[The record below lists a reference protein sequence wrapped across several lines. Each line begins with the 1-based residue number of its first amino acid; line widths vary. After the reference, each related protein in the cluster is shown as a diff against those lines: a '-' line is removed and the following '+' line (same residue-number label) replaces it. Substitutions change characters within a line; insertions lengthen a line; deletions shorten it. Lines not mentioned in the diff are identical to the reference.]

1 MNLCACM
8 GPQRGDPLCY
18 CQMKAAGLTPTE
30 PSDAEKAALSEALSR
45 YFATNAEKVE
55 DKPA

>member
-1 MNLCACM
+1 
-8 GPQRGDPLCY
+8 
-18 CQMKAAGLTPTE
+18 MKAAGLTPTE